1 MVPIRARMTLVL
13 LDLESGRT
21 LLDLIEKG
29 LQNEVKKPIF
39 LGTHVDLMQNSSTK
53 PHQRW

>member
-1 MVPIRARMTLVL
+1 MSKTFHLLPMVPIKAGMALVL

-29 LQNEVKKPIF
+29 LQNEVKNLF
-39 LGTHVDLMQNSSTK
+39 S
-53 PHQRW
+53 

>member
-1 MVPIRARMTLVL
+1 MVPIRAGMALVL

-29 LQNEVKKPIF
+29 LQNEAKKPIF